1 MKLEYYSPITPHLKP
16 SFTSFTQHNIPN
28 PQQSTTYPQTKPLN
42 LAISLS
48 FCLSISLSPS
58 HFASQSRDLPL
69 NIAIIL
75 QRLINS
81 PSQSRD
87 LPRSPSPSR
96 SRSPSRAVAH
106 GLGLPLTRYVS
117 LLSLHVQLVGI
128 FVCKFYD
135 FYAYFDSGF

>member
-1 MKLEYYSPITPHLKP
+1 MKFKKLTGTHAHEARVPFSHVSPHLKP
-16 SFTSFTQHNIPN
+16 SFTPFTHNRAEN
-28 PQQSTTYPQTKPLN
+28 THSAN
-42 LAISLS
+42 
-48 FCLSISLSPS
+48 LSISLSPS
-58 HFASQSRDLPL
+58 HSASQSRDLPFNL
-69 NIAIIL
+69 AVIPH
-75 QRLINS
+75 RLINS

-96 SRSPSRAVAH
+96 SRSRSRAVAH

-135 FYAYFDSGF
+135 FYAYFDCGF